1 MFLMDL
7 ELDEHTRGNTQ
18 KKNALFLSLAYFLS
32 VIGDGVRTVVLPL
45 IVLDITNSTYFMGLV
60 FSIETMV
67 FIVCGMF
74 SGAIADRMNKKY
86 LLIGSDISRAILV
99 LSIIPIGSGYPQFF
113 KIWVL
118 IVAVLMSFAETF
130 FRPAFFA
137 LVPEIVDEKDID
149 RFNSLLT
156 TLSKGGDIIGF
167 SLGGVLYNT
176 LKINALLVD
185 GLSFLASAAIIGTI
199 AVTQKP
205 MVGSNRNI
213 LKDLKEG
220 MVFIGTNGFIR
231 SILYYG
237 LLMNFFSAPI
247 MITMPALAKVLFPEK
262 SGYVYGLMKIGSSA
276 GVIIA
281 GILLLSLKKINR
293 KTLFVLGITGE
304 GVAMLLLGSLQPIS
318 GQYELI
324 LLILI
329 AMNFILGVSVAILNI
344 PITSWLQIYTPQE
357 MRGKVKMINDVIL
370 SVPIAVSPPLFGYV
384 LEKINIFTL
393 LIFMGAMMTIIGFS
407 AYFNMV
413 EPEKG

>member
-1 MFLMDL
+1 M
-7 ELDEHTRGNTQ
+7 

-45 IVLDITNSTYFMGLV
+45 IVLDITNSTYFMGLI
-60 FSIETMV
+60 FSIETIV
-67 FIVCGMF
+67 FIICGMF

-113 KIWVL
+113 KIGVL
-118 IVAVLMSFAETF
+118 IVTVLMSLAETF

-137 LVPEIVDEKDID
+137 LVPEIVNERDID

-156 TLSKGGDIIGF
+156 TLSKGGHIIGF
-167 SLGGVLYNT
+167 SFGGILYNT
-176 LKINALLVD
+176 LKINALLMD
-185 GLSFLASAAIIGTI
+185 GLSFLTSAAIIGTI
-199 AVTQKP
+199 AITQKP
-205 MVGSNRNI
+205 IMGSNRNI
-213 LKDLKEG
+213 LRDVKEG
-220 MVFIGTNGFIR
+220 MVFIRTNRFIR

-237 LLMNFFSAPI
+237 LLMNFFSSPI
-247 MITMPALAKVLFPEK
+247 MITMPALAKILFSEK
-262 SGYVYGLMKIGSSA
+262 SGYVYGLMKIGSST

-293 KTLFVLGITGE
+293 KTLYVLGILGE
-304 GVAMLLLGSLQPIS
+304 GVAMILIGSLQLIS
-318 GQYELI
+318 GQYNLT
-324 LLILI
+324 LLIII
-329 AMNFILGVSVAILNI
+329 AMNFIMGVSMAILNI

-370 SVPIAVSPPLFGYV
+370 SVPIAVSLPLFGYV
-384 LEKINIFTL
+384 LEKINIFHL
-393 LIFMGAMMTIIGFS
+393 LVFMGAMTTIIGFS
-407 AYFNMV
+407 AYFNMI